1 MQELPVEV
9 GFRKQARLSS
19 YPIEVVQL
27 MLLQRVNDLIH
38 VVLDPLEISLDLH
51 PLSHVDQ
58 LPPLLLFV
66 VGCVHHEYILVL
78 LLLLLVRVKLVRGE
92 LGFLDPE
99 RNHKWGV
106 NLWGGRVK
114 LRKGLHKATE

>member
-1 MQELPVEV
+1 MEV
-9 GFRKQARLSS
+9 GFRKQARLSG

-58 LPPLLLFV
+58 LPPLLLFY
-66 VGCVHHEYILVL
+66 VGCIHHEYILVL

-92 LGFLDPE
+92 L
-99 RNHKWGV
+99 
-106 NLWGGRVK
+106 
-114 LRKGLHKATE
+114 